1 MGKRGIL
8 GGQRQKGVLK
18 RQQVTLV
25 PLRGE
30 FMSTIQG
37 HPGGHYVW
45 GKGYACV
52 VCTHECVCVCV

>member
-1 MGKRGIL
+1 MGKGGIL

-30 FMSTIQG
+30 FMSTIRVIREVTMSG
-37 HPGGHYVW
+37 E
-45 GKGYACV
+45 KGMPV
-52 VCTHECVCVCV
+52 